1 VTREDRPG
9 PIAARGRRSAFVPWA
24 IVAVLGFCLAAP
36 ALAQPGDPAPAG
48 WQVEIIPYFW
58 LPGITGDIQAGEAS
72 ASIGV
77 SFSDILKSLDF
88 GLMGMVQVRKGRVG
102 FVFDG
107 MYARLSKDGES
118 SGIGDRTVHA
128 ELVTQVYSFA
138 ASYRV
143 LKVLSI
149 VGGARLMPVSADLEV
164 TSGEFEGQQASGG
177 DTALDGYVGA
187 RLDVPLM
194 RRLQLDL
201 YGDVGAGD
209 SELSWQA
216 LAGLKYGLS
225 KSVSLMLGFRTL
237 GIQNEAP
244 DLQTKFVEGGFY
256 FGAGF
261 KL

>member
-1 VTREDRPG
+1 MRRKSGSRSRTFG
-9 PIAARGRRSAFVPWA
+9 PWTVLAA
-24 IVAVLGFCLAAP
+24 LGLCLAAP
-36 ALAQPGDPAPAG
+36 ALAQSGGPDPAR
-48 WQVEIIPYFW
+48 WQVEIAPYLW
-58 LPGITGDIQAGEAS
+58 TPGITGDIRAGEAS
-72 ASIGV
+72 ASIGA
-77 SFSDILKSLDF
+77 SFADLLSFLDF

-107 MYARLSKDGES
+107 IYARLAKDGES
-118 SGIGDRTVHA
+118 SGTGDRTVHA
-128 ELVTQVYSFA
+128 EFVTQVYSFA
-138 ASYRV
+138 ASYRA
-143 LKVLSI
+143 LKVLTI
-149 VGGARLMPVSADLEV
+149 IGGARLMPMSADLEV

-177 DTALDGYVGA
+177 HTALDGYVGA
-187 RLDVPLM
+187 RLEVPLM
-194 RRLQLDL
+194 RRLLLDL